1 MDLHLT
7 LSTYAIIVTSNVV
20 GFNSVSDEVY
30 SIQLLSEKVSQ
41 WLAACGFF
49 HQWKLTAILYI
60 HVYNWN
66 IIESALNTH
75 SPKVEVTLNNKQP

>member
-7 LSTYAIIVTSNVV
+7 LSTYAIIVTSNVL

-41 WLAACGFF
+41 
-49 HQWKLTAILYI
+49 
-60 HVYNWN
+60 
-66 IIESALNTH
+66 
-75 SPKVEVTLNNKQP
+75 